1 MEHPAQETLLR
12 FLLGA
17 TTRQENREIV
27 RHLLA
32 RCPACAAALRAMNR
46 VPPLAAPPGP
56 AAYDEAFDRIA
67 KWLHEW
73 TRGMQPAPGPPS
85 PRGGALL
92 GGFPFSRN
100 ATPRRGSG

>member
-32 RCPACAAALRAMNR
+32 RCPACAAALRAMNP
-46 VPPLAAPPGP
+46 VPPLDPPPSP
-56 AAYDEAFDRIA
+56 AAYDETFDRLA
-67 KWLHEW
+67 KRLHEW
-73 TRGMQPAPGPPS
+73 TRGTQPVPGPS
-85 PRGGALL
+85 ARGGAPL
-92 GGFPFSRN
+92 GGFPISRN